1 MRLGHHVAAQR
12 SGDRLAFRHGLP
24 KAVQQMPI
32 ERRILFIAINRLPGK
47 GFAYRLESGHGD
59 SLGHLGRHS
68 VTPKYID
75 QS

>member
-1 MRLGHHVAAQR
+1 MSRRNAAAVGSPFVTVAQWV
-12 SGDRLAFRHGLP
+12 P
-24 KAVQQMPI
+24 V
-32 ERRILFIAINRLPGK
+32 ERRTPFIAIHRLRGK

-59 SLGHLGRHS
+59 RLGHLGRHS